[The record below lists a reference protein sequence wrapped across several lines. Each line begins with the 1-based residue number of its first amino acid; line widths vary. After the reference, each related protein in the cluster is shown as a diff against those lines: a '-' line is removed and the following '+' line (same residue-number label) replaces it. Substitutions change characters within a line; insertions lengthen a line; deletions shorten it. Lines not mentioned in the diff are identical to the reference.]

1 MIGRQQCLGISFYS
15 LFKDK
20 ELTLI
25 PQNYRLSHYYLCPMK
40 SDNILRDI
48 LPDILIDNFDIVK
61 HEKTSSRFD
70 IWLNEKKVKLEE
82 DEVNP
87 DIISHGFTDYRT
99 IQDFPIRGR
108 ACYLHVCKRKWL
120 DKLTG
125 EVFSYEWDL
134 SEHDKTRLNAEFVDF
149 LKDGD

>member
-1 MIGRQQCLGISFYS
+1 MINS
-15 LFKDK
+15 
-20 ELTLI
+20 
-25 PQNYRLSHYYLCPMK
+25 YLCLMK

-82 DEVNP
+82 DEDNP
-87 DIISHGFTDYRT
+87 NIISHGYTDYRT

-120 DKLTG
+120 DNSTG
-125 EVFSYEWDL
+125 EIFSYEWDL
-134 SEHDKTRLNAEFVDF
+134 SDYDKTRLNAEFVDF
-149 LKDGD
+149 LKGGD

>member
-1 MIGRQQCLGISFYS
+1 M
-15 LFKDK
+15 
-20 ELTLI
+20 T
-25 PQNYRLSHYYLCPMK
+25 P
-40 SDNILRDI
+40 DNILRDI

-61 HEKTSSRFD
+61 HEKTDNRFD

-82 DEVNP
+82 DEVTPN
-87 DIISHGFTDYRT
+87 IISQGFTDYRI

-120 DKLTG
+120 DKSTG

-134 SEHDKTRLNAEFVDF
+134 SDYDKTRLNAEFVAF
-149 LKDGD
+149 LKAGD

>member
-1 MIGRQQCLGISFYS
+1 
-15 LFKDK
+15 
-20 ELTLI
+20 
-25 PQNYRLSHYYLCPMK
+25 MK

-70 IWLNEKKVKLEE
+70 IWLHEKKVKLEE
-82 DEVNP
+82 DEDNP
-87 DIISHGFTDYRT
+87 NIISHGYTDYRT

-120 DKLTG
+120 DNSTG
-125 EVFSYEWDL
+125 EIFSYEWDL
-134 SEHDKTRLNAEFVDF
+134 SDYDKTRLNAEFVDF
-149 LKDGD
+149 LKGGN

>member
-1 MIGRQQCLGISFYS
+1 
-15 LFKDK
+15 
-20 ELTLI
+20 
-25 PQNYRLSHYYLCPMK
+25 MK

-82 DEVNP
+82 DEDNP
-87 DIISHGFTDYRT
+87 NIISHGYTDYRT

-120 DKLTG
+120 DNSTG
-125 EVFSYEWDL
+125 EIFSYEWDL
-134 SEHDKTRLNAEFVDF
+134 SDYDKTRLNAEFVDF
-149 LKDGD
+149 LKGGD